1 MRRSTIFPVMCVIPL
16 MGVVPL
22 VGALALTI
30 AATASE
36 KPVTFSETIAP
47 IVFENCAGCHR
58 AGGAAPFTLVSYED
72 AVKHARKIAAVT
84 RTRKMPPWHA
94 ESGSYPFKYDRR
106 LTADQIALIQQWVQ
120 QGMPEGDRSK
130 LPAVPDVPS
139 GWQLGTPDAIVE
151 LPVGYD
157 VPAHG
162 PDVYRNFVIP
172 LSLGEDRWLRAIEFR
187 PSARTSV
194 HHVLFFGDSSGAA
207 RQADAADSEPGFAG
221 MGGRRW
227 GNTPLGGWALGQQP
241 HFLPDGVALP
251 LPKGSDLVLQYHFH
265 PHGKQETER
274 PLIGLYFADRAPAR
288 TLTGLQLPVLFGFFA
303 GIDIPAG
310 ARDFRVRDSFI
321 LPIDVEAV
329 VIGAHAHFLGREM
342 KMTAT
347 LPTGEQKTLLWIKRW
362 DFAWQDRY
370 YFKDLVPLPK
380 GTRLDAEIA
389 WDNSA
394 DNPDNPSDPPRRV
407 TWGEQ
412 STDEMGSIGLQVL
425 PRRQEDLDTLKQAY
439 RQHVRK
445 SAGNSALGALRP
457 RLP

>member
-1 MRRSTIFPVMCVIPL
+1 MRRTAIILSL
-16 MGVVPL
+16 SL
-22 VGALALTI
+22 LAI
-30 AATASE
+30 AFVEKPGTPA

-47 IVFENCAGCHR
+47 IIFERCAGCHR
-58 AGGAAPFTLVSYED
+58 ADGVAPFALVSYAD
-72 AVKHARKIAAVT
+72 VAKHARKIAAVT
-84 RTRKMPPWHA
+84 RTRTMPPWHA
-94 ESGSYPFKYDRR
+94 ESSSYRFKYDRR
-106 LTADQIALIQQWVQ
+106 LTDDQIALIQQWVRE
-120 QGMPEGDRSK
+120 GTPEGDRSK
-130 LPAVPDVPS
+130 LPALPELPS
-139 GWQLGTPDAIVE
+139 GWQLGKPDLIVE
-151 LPVGYD
+151 LPTGFE
-157 VPAHG
+157 VPGHG
-162 PDVYRNFVIP
+162 ADVYRNFVIP
-172 LSLGEDRWLRAIEFR
+172 LSLGEDKWVRAIEFR
-187 PSARTSV
+187 PSARSSV
-194 HHVLFFGDSSGAA
+194 HHVLFFGDTSGAA
-207 RQADAADSEPGFAG
+207 RQADAADNEPGFAG

-227 GNTPLGGWALGQQP
+227 RSAPLGGWTPGQQP
-241 HFLPDGVALP
+241 HVLPEGVALP

-265 PHGKQETER
+265 PHGKAETER
-274 PLIGLYFADRAPAR
+274 PQIGLHFADRAPAR

-329 VIGAHAHFLGREM
+329 VIGAHAHYLGREM

-347 LPTGEQKTLLWIKRW
+347 FPTGEQKTLLWIKKW

-370 YFKDLVPLPK
+370 YFEDLVQLPK

-425 PRRQEDLDTLKQAY
+425 PRRESDLETLKQAY
-439 RQHVRK
+439 RQHVWK
-445 SAGNSALGALRP
+445 SASGSALGALRP